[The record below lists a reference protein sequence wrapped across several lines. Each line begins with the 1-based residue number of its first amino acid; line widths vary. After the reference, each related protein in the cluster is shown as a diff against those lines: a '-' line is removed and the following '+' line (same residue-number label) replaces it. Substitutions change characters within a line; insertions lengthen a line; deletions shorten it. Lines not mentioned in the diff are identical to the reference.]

1 MNIETKFD
9 IGDKVYTIYRNRIE
23 PCYIIAINIQV
34 DITLEGAGY
43 TISKLYTIKGIKD
56 SSYSASV
63 TESVFHSTPEDLFE
77 SLKNELE

>member
-9 IGDKVYTIYRNRIE
+9 IGDKVYTIYKNRIE
-23 PCYIIAINIQV
+23 PCYIIAIDIRV
-34 DITLEGAGY
+34 DITFEGAGY

-56 SSYSASV
+56 SSYKASF
-63 TESVFHSTPEDLFE
+63 TGSLLHSTPEELLE